1 MASAFLGAERIEL
14 PRLAS
19 APLAPLKL
27 PDFLALNIP
36 PRLNL
41 LGPIIAEK
49 SINMLFGPRGCGKTH
64 LGVGIAV
71 AVATGTRFLRWEAAT
86 PRRVLYIDG
95 EMPAAALI
103 DRFRA
108 ATVGAANVSF
118 ADMNLAILAS
128 DLRLDGLPNLATQDG
143 QERFAPAVGGSDLIV
158 VDNIATLCR
167 GGKENEAESW
177 ATLQAWAL
185 EQRRAGRAVLFLH
198 HAGKGGDQRGTSA
211 REDIMDTV
219 IKLSRPADYQATE
232 GARMIVDFTKA
243 RGIMGQDAE
252 AFEAQ
257 LADGIWAVRSAATA
271 RDESILQLKSEGLS
285 QRDIAREVGTSLG
298 TVNRVLN
305 RNPGPLPPA
314 NDDG

>member
-1 MASAFLGAERIEL
+1 
-14 PRLAS
+14 
-19 APLAPLKL
+19 
-27 PDFLALNIP
+27 
-36 PRLNL
+36 
-41 LGPIIAEK
+41 
-49 SINMLFGPRGCGKTH
+49 
-64 LGVGIAV
+64 
-71 AVATGTRFLRWEAAT
+71 
-86 PRRVLYIDG
+86 
-95 EMPAAALI
+95 
-103 DRFRA
+103 
-108 ATVGAANVSF
+108 
-118 ADMNLAILAS
+118 MNLAILAS

-143 QERFAPAVGGSDLIV
+143 QERFAPAVEGSDLIV

-243 RGIMGQDAE
+243 RGIMGEDAE